1 MNTNLNTEVGGRE
14 EQGSEGKDGR
24 RDGRSNDGSDW
35 CTRRRVRSKKGSTET
50 KYILLSHKI
59 QIPTESTQRGNDITI
74 RDFN

>member
-1 MNTNLNTEVGGRE
+1 MNTNLNREVRGRE

-24 RDGRSNDGSDW
+24 RDGRSNDGRSDW
-35 CTRRRVRSKKGSTET
+35 CTRRVRSKKGSTET